1 MYLGWDVGIKNL
13 AYCLIN
19 DEKKIIDW
27 GIVNLSDHQSDKKKG
42 YSCDGVITVKSK
54 NETKTCGKKAK
65 FLCDGKY
72 YCKIHSKKL
81 KDAKELSDKIIC
93 SNEKCEKLATKY
105 HKELSEYYCN
115 IHARGKDKTQLET
128 INQKNVAR
136 TPLLDL
142 SRNIFD
148 KLSQYSGESINSA
161 EISDIVIENQPVL
174 KNPTMKSVQMV
185 LFSYFISNE
194 IKMGK
199 KYNNISLMTAS
210 NKLKV
215 YKGPI
220 DLDLDKI
227 KGRYMKNKKLA
238 VEHTLQMLKLEPEN
252 KEWYDYFINNK
263 GKRDDLSDAFLMTRY
278 YISKND
284 N

>member
-13 AYCLIN
+13 AYCLIDKEN
-19 DEKKIIDW
+19 KIHDW
-27 GIVNLSDHQSDKKKG
+27 GIVNLSDHQSEKKKHT
-42 YSCDGVITVKSK
+42 CCAIVNKKSK
-54 NETKTCGKKAK
+54 NETAPCGKLAK
-65 FLCDGKY
+65 FVFEGKY
-72 YCKIHSKKL
+72 YCKIHSKSIKG
-81 KDAKELSDKIIC
+81 AKVLSDKILC
-93 SNEKCEKLATKY
+93 DNEGCEKPATKFY
-105 HKELSEYYCN
+105 KETQKYYCN
-115 IHARGKDKTQLET
+115 VHARGKDKNQIET

-136 TPLLDL
+136 TPVLDL
-142 SRNIFD
+142 SRNIFE
-148 KLSQYSGESINSA
+148 KLSAYSGDSINSP

-194 IKMGK
+194 IKLGK
-199 KYNNISLMTAS
+199 KYNNICLMTAS

-227 KGRYMKNKKLA
+227 KGKYMKNKKLA

-252 KEWYDYFINNK
+252 KEWYDYFVNNK

-278 YISKND
+278 YISKNLK
-284 N
+284 

>member
-19 DEKKIIDW
+19 KEKKIIDW
-27 GIVNLSDHQSDKKKG
+27 GIVNLSDHQSDKKK
-42 YSCDGVITVKSK
+42 YTCCAVINSKSK
-54 NETKTCGKKAK
+54 NETKVCGKMAK
-65 FLCDGKY
+65 FEDNGKY
-72 YCKIHSKKL
+72 YCKIHSKNL
-81 KDAKELSDKIIC
+81 KNAKELTDKIMC
-93 SNEKCEKLATKY
+93 GSDGCNKPATKY
-105 HKELSEYYCN
+105 HKELKCYYCN
-115 IHARGKDKTQLET
+115 VNGRGKDKSKCET

-136 TPLLDL
+136 TPVLDL
-142 SRNIFD
+142 SRNIFE
-148 KLSQYSGESINSA
+148 KLSEYSGSSINSS
-161 EISDIVIENQPVL
+161 EITDIIIENQPVL

-194 IKMGK
+194 IKLGK
-199 KYNNISLMTAS
+199 KYNNVCLMTAS

-227 KGRYMKNKKLA
+227 KGKYMKNKKLA

-252 KEWYDYFINNK
+252 KEWYDYFVNNK

-278 YISKND
+278 YISKNT
-284 N
+284 